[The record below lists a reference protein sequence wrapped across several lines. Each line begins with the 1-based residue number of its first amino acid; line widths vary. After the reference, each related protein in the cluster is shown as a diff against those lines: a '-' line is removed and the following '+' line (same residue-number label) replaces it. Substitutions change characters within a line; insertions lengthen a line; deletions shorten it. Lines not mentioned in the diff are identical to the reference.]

1 MLGEMLDVFLEVVL
15 PVAVAALIGGALGR
29 WRGIPVDTAAALTF
43 YIFAPALVFNAMSKT
58 TVSTE
63 DTVAVVA
70 VLLASFAAMYAASL
84 LWSLLR
90 GHDSKMRAAVATAA
104 TTPNV
109 GNMGLPVSQLA
120 FGDLGLQIAVMNFVA
135 GAVLV
140 NTAGIAIAATAGGS
154 RRDALLAPL
163 KYPALYAAIAGVAV
177 NVSGLDLPTAIDEPT
192 STLGAAAIPT
202 MLVVLGLQLS
212 NLSLGQDVVDTV
224 AVNAAR
230 LVIAPAAAWACAEAL
245 SIDGVTRDTLIVL
258 AAMPTAVSAIIL
270 ATTFSARPVFVT
282 QVVVSST
289 LLSMLT
295 LSVLI
300 TLLR

>member
-1 MLGEMLDVFLEVVL
+1 MLDVFLEVVL
-15 PVAVAALIGGALGR
+15 PVAVAALFGGVLGR
-29 WRGIPVDTAAALTF
+29 WRGIPVEPAAALTF
-43 YIFAPALVFNAMSKT
+43 YIFAPALVFHAMST
-58 TVSTE
+58 TTLSAHDSFE
-63 DTVAVVA
+63 VVA
-70 VLLASFAAMYAASL
+70 VLLSSFAAMYGAAW

-90 GHDSKMRAAVATAA
+90 GHDAPMRAAVAVGA

-163 KYPALYAAIAGVAV
+163 KYPALYAALAGVAV
-177 NVSGLDLPTAIDEPT
+177 NVSGIDLPTAIDAPA
-192 STLGAAAIPT
+192 SSLGAAAVPT

-212 NLSLGQDVVDTV
+212 TLRAGEDAVDTV
-224 AVNAAR
+224 AVNVAR
-230 LVIAPAAAWACAEAL
+230 LLISPAAAWLCAEAL
-245 SIDGVTRDTLIVL
+245 GIEGVTRGTLIVL

-270 ATTFSARPVFVT
+270 ATTFKARPVFVT
-282 QVVVSST
+282 QVVVTST
-289 LLSMLT
+289 LLSMVT

-300 TLLR
+300 ALVR

>member
-1 MLGEMLDVFLEVVL
+1 MLDVFLEVVL
-15 PVAVAALIGGALGR
+15 PVAVAALFGGVLGR
-29 WRGIPVDTAAALTF
+29 WRGIPVEPAAALTF
-43 YIFAPALVFNAMSKT
+43 YIFAPALVFHAMST
-58 TVSTE
+58 TTLSAHDSFE
-63 DTVAVVA
+63 VVA
-70 VLLASFAAMYAASL
+70 VLLSSFAAMYGAAW

-90 GHDSKMRAAVATAA
+90 GHDAPMRAAVAVGA

-163 KYPALYAAIAGVAV
+163 KYPALYAALAGVAV
-177 NVSGLDLPTAIDEPT
+177 NVSGIDLPTAIDAPA
-192 STLGAAAIPT
+192 SSLGAAAVPT

-212 NLSLGQDVVDTV
+212 TLRAGEDAVDTV
-224 AVNAAR
+224 AVNVAR
-230 LVIAPAAAWACAEAL
+230 LLISPAAAWLCAEAL
-245 SIDGVTRDTLIVL
+245 GIEGVTRGTLIVL

-270 ATTFSARPVFVT
+270 ATTFNARPVFVT
-282 QVVVSST
+282 QVVVTST
-289 LLSMLT
+289 LLSMVT

-300 TLLR
+300 ALVR

>member
-1 MLGEMLDVFLEVVL
+1 MLDVFLEVVL
-15 PVAVAALIGGALGR
+15 PVAVAALFGGVLGR
-29 WRGIPVDTAAALTF
+29 WRGIPVEPAAALTF
-43 YIFAPALVFNAMSKT
+43 YIFAPALVFHAMST
-58 TVSTE
+58 TTLSAHDSFE
-63 DTVAVVA
+63 VVA
-70 VLLASFAAMYAASL
+70 VLLSSFAAMYGAAW

-90 GHDSKMRAAVATAA
+90 RHDAPMRAAVAVGA

-163 KYPALYAAIAGVAV
+163 KYPALYAALAGVAV
-177 NVSGLDLPTAIDEPT
+177 NVSGIDLPTAIDAPA
-192 STLGAAAIPT
+192 SSLGAAAVPT

-212 NLSLGQDVVDTV
+212 TLRAGEDAVDTV
-224 AVNAAR
+224 AVNVAR
-230 LVIAPAAAWACAEAL
+230 LLISPAAAWLCAEAL
-245 SIDGVTRDTLIVL
+245 DIEGVTRGTLIVL

-270 ATTFSARPVFVT
+270 ATTFNARPVFVT
-282 QVVVSST
+282 QVVVTST
-289 LLSMLT
+289 LLSMVT

-300 TLLR
+300 ALVR

>member
-1 MLGEMLDVFLEVVL
+1 MLDVFLDVVL
-15 PVAVAALIGGALGR
+15 PVALAAVFGGVLGR
-29 WRGIPVDTAAALTF
+29 WRGIPVDTTAALTF
-43 YIFAPALVFNAMSKT
+43 YIFAPALVFHSMANTSLSAH
-58 TVSTE
+58 
-63 DTVAVVA
+63 DTIDVVA
-70 VLLASFAAMYAASL
+70 VLLASFVAMYAASL

-90 GHDSKMRAAVATAA
+90 GHDAPMRAAVAVGA

-109 GNMGLPVSQLA
+109 GNMGLPVAQLA
-120 FGDLGLQIAVMNFVA
+120 FGDLGLQLAVMNFVA

-163 KYPALYAAIAGVAV
+163 KYPALYAALLGVIV
-177 NVSGLDLPTAIDEPT
+177 NVAGIDLPKAIDEPAA
-192 STLGAAAIPT
+192 TLGAAAIPT

-212 NLSLGQDVVDTV
+212 NLNLGDDVVDTL

-230 LVIAPAAAWACAEAL
+230 LLISPAAAWLCAEAL
-245 SIDGVTRDTLIVL
+245 GIEGVTRGTLIVL
-258 AAMPTAVSAIIL
+258 A
-270 ATTFSARPVFVT
+270 TTFKARPVFVT

-289 LLSMLT
+289 LLSMAT

-300 TLLR
+300 TLVR

>member
-1 MLGEMLDVFLEVVL
+1 MLDVFLDVVL
-15 PVAVAALIGGALGR
+15 PVALAAVFGGVLGR
-29 WRGIPVDTAAALTF
+29 WRGIPVDATAALTF
-43 YIFAPALVFNAMSKT
+43 YIFAPALVFHSMANTSLSAH
-58 TVSTE
+58 
-63 DTVAVVA
+63 DTIDVVA
-70 VLLASFAAMYAASL
+70 VLLASFVAMYAASL

-90 GHDSKMRAAVATAA
+90 GHDAPMRAAVAVGA

-120 FGDLGLQIAVMNFVA
+120 FGELGLQVAVMNFVA

-163 KYPALYAAIAGVAV
+163 KYPALYAALLGVLV
-177 NVSGLDLPTAIDEPT
+177 NVADINLPKAIDEPAA
-192 STLGAAAIPT
+192 TLGAAAIPT

-212 NLSLGQDVVDTV
+212 NLSLGEDVVDTL
-224 AVNAAR
+224 AVNVAR
-230 LVIAPAAAWACAEAL
+230 LLISPAAAWLCVEAL
-245 SIDGVTRDTLIVL
+245 GIEGVTRGTLIVL
-258 AAMPTAVSAIIL
+258 AAMPTAVSAIVL
-270 ATTFSARPVFVT
+270 ATTFKARPVFVT

-289 LLSMLT
+289 LLSMAT

-300 TLLR
+300 TLVR

>member
-1 MLGEMLDVFLEVVL
+1 MLDVFLDVVL
-15 PVAVAALIGGALGR
+15 PVAIAAIVGGVLGR
-29 WRGIPVDTAAALTF
+29 WRGISVETPAVLTF
-43 YIFAPALVFNAMSKT
+43 YIFAPALVFHSMAT
-58 TVSTE
+58 TELSAHDSFE
-63 DTVAVVA
+63 VVA
-70 VLLASFAAMYAASL
+70 VMLASFVAMYGASL

-90 GHDSKMRAAVATAA
+90 GHDAPMRAAVAVGS

-120 FGDLGLQIAVMNFVA
+120 FGELGLQIAVLNFVA

-163 KYPALYAAIAGVAV
+163 KYPALYAAIAGVLV
-177 NVSGLDLPTAIDEPT
+177 NVSGVDLPKAVDEPAA
-192 STLGAAAIPT
+192 TLGAAAIPT

-212 NLSLGQDVVDTV
+212 NLNVGEDVVDTA
-224 AVNAAR
+224 AVNIAR
-230 LVIAPAAAWACAEAL
+230 LIISPAAAWLCAEAL
-245 SIDGVTRDTLIVL
+245 DIEGVTRGTLIVL

-270 ATTFSARPVFVT
+270 ASNFNARPSFVT
-282 QVVVSST
+282 QIVVSST
-289 LLSMLT
+289 LLSMAT

-300 TLLR
+300 TLVR

>member
-1 MLGEMLDVFLEVVL
+1 MLDVFLEVVL
-15 PVAVAALIGGALGR
+15 PVAVAALFGGVLGR
-29 WRGIPVDTAAALTF
+29 WRGIPVEPAAALTF
-43 YIFAPALVFNAMSKT
+43 YIFAPALVFHAMST
-58 TVSTE
+58 TTLSAHDSFE
-63 DTVAVVA
+63 VVA
-70 VLLASFAAMYAASL
+70 VLLSSFAAMYGAAW

-90 GHDSKMRAAVATAA
+90 GHDAPMRAAVAVGA

-163 KYPALYAAIAGVAV
+163 KYPALYAALAGVAV
-177 NVSGLDLPTAIDEPT
+177 NVSGIDLPTAIDAPA
-192 STLGAAAIPT
+192 SSLGAAAVPT

-212 NLSLGQDVVDTV
+212 TLRAGEDAVDTV
-224 AVNAAR
+224 AVNVAR
-230 LVIAPAAAWACAEAL
+230 LLISPAAAWLCAEAL
-245 SIDGVTRDTLIVL
+245 DIEGVTRGTLIVL

-270 ATTFSARPVFVT
+270 ATTFNARPVFVT
-282 QVVVSST
+282 QVVVTST
-289 LLSMLT
+289 LLSMVT

-300 TLLR
+300 ALVR

>member
-1 MLGEMLDVFLEVVL
+1 
-15 PVAVAALIGGALGR
+15 VAIAALFGGVLGR
-29 WRGIPVDTAAALTF
+29 WRRIPVDSTAALTF
-43 YIFAPALVFNAMSKT
+43 YIFAPALVFHSMSTT
-58 TVSTE
+58 TVS
-63 DTVAVVA
+63 ANQSLKIVA
-70 VLLASFAAMYAASL
+70 VLLASFVAMYGASL
-84 LWSLLR
+84 IWSWIR
-90 GHDSKMRAAVATAA
+90 GHDAQMGAAFAVGA

-120 FGDLGLQIAVMNFVA
+120 FGELGLQIAVMNFVA

-140 NTAGIAIAATAGGS
+140 NSAGIAIAATAGGS

-163 KYPALYAAIAGVAV
+163 KYPALYAALLGIIV
-177 NVSGLDLPTAIDEPT
+177 NVSGIDLPTAIDAPAA
-192 STLGAAAIPT
+192 SLGAAAVPT

-212 NLSLGQDVVDTV
+212 NLRGGDDLVDTF

-230 LVIAPAAAWACAEAL
+230 LLISPAAAWLAAEAL
-245 SIDGVTRDTLIVL
+245 GIEGVTRGTLIVL

-270 ATTFSARPVFVT
+270 ATTFNARPMFVT

-289 LLSMLT
+289 LVSMVT

-300 TLLR
+300 ALVR

>member
-1 MLGEMLDVFLEVVL
+1 MLDVFLDVVL
-15 PVAVAALIGGALGR
+15 PVAVAAVFGGVLGR
-29 WRGIPVDTAAALTF
+29 WRGIPVDATAALTF
-43 YIFAPALVFNAMSKT
+43 YIFAPALVFHSMANTSLSAH
-58 TVSTE
+58 
-63 DTVAVVA
+63 DTIDVVA
-70 VLLASFAAMYAASL
+70 VLLASFVAMYAASL

-90 GHDSKMRAAVATAA
+90 GHDAPMRAAVAVGA

-120 FGDLGLQIAVMNFVA
+120 FGELGLQVAVMNFVA

-163 KYPALYAAIAGVAV
+163 KYPALYAALLGVLV
-177 NVSGLDLPTAIDEPT
+177 NVADINLPKAIDEPAA
-192 STLGAAAIPT
+192 TLGAAAIPT

-212 NLSLGQDVVDTV
+212 NLSLGEDVVDTL
-224 AVNAAR
+224 AVNVAR
-230 LVIAPAAAWACAEAL
+230 LLISPAAAWLCVEAL
-245 SIDGVTRDTLIVL
+245 GIEGVTRGTLIVL
-258 AAMPTAVSAIIL
+258 AAMPTAVSAIVL
-270 ATTFSARPVFVT
+270 ATTFKARPVFVT

-289 LLSMLT
+289 LLSMAT

-300 TLLR
+300 TLVR